1 MDRIQKALDKA
12 KQRYADNGESTP
24 QAKSVNLANAS
35 AAEVSKPLDPI
46 QAPIDAIQYSKT
58 AVVEVPHKILERN
71 RIISGFYNNPQSAVF
86 RMLRTQVLKKMRSNR
101 WQTLAVT
108 SPTMGEGK
116 SVIAANLAIA
126 IAMELNQTVLL
137 VDMDLRNPSISR
149 YFGLNAKIGLKEYLS
164 GDYQLSD
171 VLINPGIKRL
181 VILPGKGRAEDSAE
195 LLSSPK
201 MASLVADIKAQYDSR
216 IIIFDVPPIL
226 QTDDVLLSAGY
237 FDSTLLVLEDG
248 KNNESN
254 IIKALQLLEGSHL
267 LGTVLNKSES
277 PPEHQHY

>member
-12 KQRYADNGESTP
+12 KQRYAST
-24 QAKSVNLANAS
+24 N
-35 AAEVSKPLDPI
+35 AEVQTNTTETSVDAAQKPAVDPLQPTFESI
-46 QAPIDAIQYSKT
+46 TYSQT
-58 AVVEVPHKILERN
+58 SVVEVPTNVLEKN
-71 RIISGFYNNPQSAVF
+71 RIIAGFYNNPQSPVF
-86 RMLRTQVLKKMRSNR
+86 RMLRTQVLKKMRANR
-101 WQTLAVT
+101 WQSLAIT
-108 SPTMGEGK
+108 SPTAGEGK
-116 SVIAANLAIA
+116 SVVAANLAIA

-137 VDMDLRNPSISR
+137 VDMDLRNPSISK
-149 YFGLNAKIGLKEYLS
+149 YFGLNAKLGLREYLS
-164 GDYQLSD
+164 GDYSLSD

-181 VILPGKGRAEDSAE
+181 VILPGLGRAEDSAE

-216 IIIFDVPPIL
+216 IIIFDVPPVL

-254 IIKALQLLEGSHL
+254 ITKALQLLEGSHL
-267 LGTVLNKSES
+267 MGTVLNKAES
-277 PPEHQHY
+277 PPQHQHY